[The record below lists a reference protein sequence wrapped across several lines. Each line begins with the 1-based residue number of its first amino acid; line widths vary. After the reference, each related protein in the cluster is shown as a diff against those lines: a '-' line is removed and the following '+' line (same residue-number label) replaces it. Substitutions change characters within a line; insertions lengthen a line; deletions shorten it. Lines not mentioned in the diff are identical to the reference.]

1 MALAAVHDGIASH
14 HFSQTRSNSHRSSA
28 LELNAQAPSEI
39 NFWRQPTAQPRL
51 FLAMHNVTKHRSCAR
66 LLAEK
71 SKHSRKL
78 S

>member
-1 MALAAVHDGIASH
+1 MP
-14 HFSQTRSNSHRSSA
+14 
-28 LELNAQAPSEI
+28 AQAPSEI
-39 NFWRQPTAQPRL
+39 NFRRQSTAQPRL
-51 FLAMHNVTKHRSCAR
+51 FLAMQNVMKHRSRAR